1 MYRKFKIKDY
11 NKLSKAKR
19 LLVRKRSTE
28 IALRL
33 KVFHDFLNAKTE
45 EQLDSIV
52 AQMQK
57 EVSSLISL
65 LESRHWNKLPRKRK
79 KKEKRLICDYF
90 NAYALI
96 PELVALVISNGH
108 ERKLS

>member
-1 MYRKFKIKDY
+1 MHRKFKIKDY

-19 LLVRKRSTE
+19 LLVRKRSTK

-33 KVFHDFLNAKTE
+33 EVFHDLLNVKTE

-52 AQMQK
+52 AQMQ
-57 EVSSLISL
+57 EERSNLTSLM
-65 LESRHWNKLPRKRK
+65 EAQHWNKLPRKRK

-96 PELVALVISNGH
+96 PELVALVISS
-108 ERKLS
+108 KIS